1 MERKMAPDV
10 NKSFAAKAGVAL
22 LSLGLT
28 FLPAANA
35 GAQNTHAQATPQ
47 TVALNQTG
55 KPVTLRSGPGFNI
68 ISAMGIRDD
77 LVEAGCPATLTNER
91 SFPGRITVEVE
102 NQKFSF
108 KSAGSAGDAALDWCL
123 NRS

>member
-1 MERKMAPDV
+1 MAPNV
-10 NKSFAAKAGVAL
+10 NKSFAAKAGILL
-22 LSLGLT
+22 LSAT
-28 FLPAANA
+28 AAFLPAANA
-35 GAQNTHAQATPQ
+35 TAQSTQPQAAPQ

-68 ISAMGIRDD
+68 INAMGIRDD

-91 SFPGRITVEVE
+91 GFPGRITVEVE

-108 KSAGSAGDAALDWCL
+108 KSVGSAGDAALDWCL